1 MDWSKKDYI
10 PLLFIL
16 DNKNIVID
24 GVSNANIKDFSI
36 FPNEEEVLFFPFSS
50 FEIEK
55 IEDENEGRRHYVN
68 ITLKYLSQNIP
79 NIKYNIFKDIPI
91 TQFGRDITEMGLIE

>member
-36 FPNEEEVLFFPFSS
+36 FPNEEEVFFFSFLFPLL
-50 FEIEK
+50 K
-55 IEDENEGRRHYVN
+55 LKKLKMKMKVEG
-68 ITLKYLSQNIP
+68 IMLT
-79 NIKYNIFKDIPI
+79 
-91 TQFGRDITEMGLIE
+91 